1 MRRETFMYL
10 CSYAVMVSS
19 EIEGG
24 ALLGGLSPCPGL
36 YCGRQLLSDGNW
48 SECSSCPRG
57 YRANSS
63 SACVEC
69 SDSPVFYDWL
79 YLGFMA
85 LLALVLHW
93 FCIDIAARRRS
104 FCREVLVLHISAV
117 FEIVTAAA
125 LTLLLSEPVGTLN
138 VRSCHVKKLSDWYT
152 LLHNPN
158 PNYEETL
165 HCTQEAVYPLYTMVF
180 IFYALSVLLMLIVR
194 PWLAQH
200 FLPRYG
206 KMSIYAALYF
216 FPTLALI
223 QAIFGGLIYYSF
235 PYIIIVLSV
244 FSNAAHFAF
253 KDDQDNYRGNTYL
266 YTCQPSGSPLQ
277 HFLEGRKEG
286 VSKGAREHMTAFH
299 LVSP

>member
-165 HCTQEAVYPLYTMVF
+165 HCTQEAVYPLLFFSLYHHCFIRVF
-180 IFYALSVLLMLIVR
+180 KCSTLCFQGRSVYAVPNHQHSKGCTKYGDSHWSLAAACLWNHCHYSVEGSS
-194 PWLAQH
+194 
-200 FLPRYG
+200 LPCISC
-206 KMSIYAALYF
+206 SISASASSILYF
-216 FPTLALI
+216 NSSI
-223 QAIFGGLIYYSF
+223 HRS
-235 PYIIIVLSV
+235 
-244 FSNAAHFAF
+244 
-253 KDDQDNYRGNTYL
+253 
-266 YTCQPSGSPLQ
+266 
-277 HFLEGRKEG
+277 
-286 VSKGAREHMTAFH
+286 
-299 LVSP
+299 